1 MSLLSLCLR
10 RCLYLFVGLILAL
23 PIHAQETE
31 APTEPEAA
39 QTPSVETQAD
49 KKPVPQS
56 PRVLIMDLKNNG
68 VADETLKTLQG
79 VITVQISSYDALD
92 VISGDDVRQ
101 LVALQAEK
109 QNAGCDDSG
118 SCMAEIAGALGAS
131 LVVFGD
137 VGQLGELLVVN
148 LNLFNVDTAQSQG
161 RVTIEAPSLESFP
174 GQMKPKVWDLLT
186 PKMTALGFE
195 IPDRPEETEPVMLV
209 KEVPSASKPL
219 FAWPSAFF
227 AGTLLLAGAGG
238 AGYWTWGLLSTQI
251 DTLETEKLT
260 LEEIAKDDETEE
272 PDTFFAAAISKQ
284 GEIDEVQSTQNIA
297 MLTTIVTGV
306 MGLAGIGMGLFWNP
320 FQEEEPVTDE
330 SQEE

>member
-1 MSLLSLCLR
+1 MALLSLCLR
-10 RCLYLFVGLILAL
+10 RCFYLCVGLFLAL

-31 APTEPEAA
+31 ASTEPEAA
-39 QTPSVETQAD
+39 QTPGVETQAE

-148 LNLFNVDTAQSQG
+148 LNLFNVDLAQSQG

-174 GQMKPKVWDLLT
+174 GQLKPKIWDLLT

-195 IPDRPEETEPVMLV
+195 VPERPEETEPVILV
-209 KEVPSASKPL
+209 KEVPAAGKSL
-219 FAWPSAFF
+219 IAWPGAFL
-227 AGTLLLAGAGG
+227 AGTLFLVGAGG
-238 AGYWTWGLLSTQI
+238 AGYWYSNVSTTLQSLSDQKAI
-251 DTLETEKLT
+251 
-260 LEEIAKDDETEE
+260 LEENKDVLG
-272 PDTFFAAAISKQ
+272 ALSKQ
-284 GEIDEVQSTQNIA
+284 NEIEALNPTHTIA
-297 MLTTIVTGV
+297 LASTIVTAALGLT
-306 MGLAGIGMGLFWNP
+306 GLALGIFM
-320 FQEEEPVTDE
+320 EPPTKEKPLEGE